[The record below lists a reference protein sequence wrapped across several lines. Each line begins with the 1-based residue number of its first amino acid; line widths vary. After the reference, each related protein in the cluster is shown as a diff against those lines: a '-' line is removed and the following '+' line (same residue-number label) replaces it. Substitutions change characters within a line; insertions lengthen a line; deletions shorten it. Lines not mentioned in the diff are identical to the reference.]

1 MSCSIV
7 FNHRNFREKIALS
20 LIFRKKIKINKIRN
34 NEVLPGVKNFELD
47 ILCLADKFSSG
58 SIIKINEKGTIID
71 FFPGII
77 EKQKIE
83 HTSTSFRSLSYY
95 LEFIIYL
102 ILNSNKRNEI
112 KLTGIRSGSIDI
124 SLENIL
130 YVSIPLVR
138 KLGLRDI
145 RFKVYSCLFS
155 SLYNTE
161 IVIFFPKLQ
170 IKKQFTLINVGEI
183 NKIRIVN
190 TYSQRN
196 ILTKNDIEVFLEK
209 YLYYF
214 NFDIKILDLKI
225 ANENFNFQT
234 TTIISETTEGC
245 LFGEDIT
252 YTFNKNK
259 SINWNKMLIKVLNA
273 LFEDIYS
280 GSCIDKKNHII
291 LLMKM
296 LHNGIKNNS
305 IARFGKLSFSDVI
318 FFRDLKKISGIIFS
332 IRFNFAVKAFL
343 IKLT

>member
-1 MSCSIV
+1 MSCLMV

-34 NEVLPGVKNFELD
+34 NEVLPGIKNFELD
-47 ILCLADKFSSG
+47 ILCLADKFSTG
-58 SIIKINEKGTIID
+58 SIIKINENGTIID

-83 HTSTSFRSLSYY
+83 HIPTSFRSLSYY

-102 ILNSNKRNEI
+102 ILNSTKRNEI

-161 IVIFFPKLQ
+161 IIIFFPKLQ

-190 TYSQRN
+190 TYSKQN
-196 ILTKNDIEVFLEK
+196 ILTKNDIEVFLGK
-209 YLYYF
+209 HLYRF
-214 NFDIKILDLKI
+214 NFDIKILGLKI

-234 TTIISETTEGC
+234 STIISETTEGGV
-245 LFGEDIT
+245 FGEDIT
-252 YTFNKNK
+252 YTFDKNK
-259 SINWNKMLIKVLNA
+259 SINWNKILIKILNS

-280 GSCIDKKNHII
+280 GSCVDKKNHVI

-296 LHNGIKNNS
+296 LHNGKKNNS
-305 IARFGKLSFSDVI
+305 IARFGKLTFADVV

-332 IRFNFAVKAFL
+332 IKFNLPIKAFL
-343 IKLT
+343 IKLA